1 MTNQKK
7 EALEELFPDWEE
19 ETRTWDTAEEH
30 GAFTTEEL
38 RTAIDKLKTNK
49 APGLDGIAAEIIK
62 IAARVI
68 PNELLGGCSTTSQ
81 ELRFFPRHGKRQK
94 LYSSQ
99 KASRKKTNTGQSAC

>member
-19 ETRTWDTAEEH
+19 RDKNLGH
-30 GAFTTEEL
+30 SRGAWRL
-38 RTAIDKLKTNK
+38 HDGRAQDSLDKLKTNK